1 MAGRPKI
8 EIDYVAVEKLA
19 NIQCTQDEIA
29 GFLGISTRTFQR
41 DEKCMELY
49 NQGRENGK
57 ISLRRMQWRHA
68 EKSASMAIFLGK
80 QYLGQRDVVE
90 EKNEGIDKV
99 KELLQTLEKE
109 AQK

>member
-1 MAGRPKI
+1 MMGRPKI
-8 EIDYVAVEKLA
+8 QIDYEAVKKLA

-99 KELLQTLEKE
+99 RELLQTLEKE
-109 AQK
+109 AEK